1 MGRGLSKPDI
11 ATRSY
16 LLAAMFSLVKE
27 NRAMTAA
34 HRSTQHLLGDL
45 QIRLD
50 ATFTLSPEQK
60 VRHIVYH
67 NPSS

>member
-27 NRAMTAA
+27 NRAMTVA
-34 HRSTQHLLGDL
+34 HRSTQHLLSDL

-50 ATFTLSPEQK
+50 ATFTVSPEQK
-60 VRHIVYH
+60 VRCK
-67 NPSS
+67 